1 MKSFVGMLSMRQS
14 DRVLYLIGVL
24 FFACIVQHVQP
35 VGGAGSPALYNTE
48 QWLPIHSNYNTD
60 AGEHPPKPTSTWKNP
75 DVEIFVSIAE
85 YRDSRCPLTL
95 KNIFTNAKNPNRIYV
110 GLVQQVHTEED
121 RTDCLKAFCAMMGR
135 DGKGKC
141 KFESQIQTIEFAHH
155 DARGPTYAHYIGHE
169 MMKDEEFCMQIDS
182 HSDVLPQWDTAL
194 TNMWGSIDNEY
205 AVLSTAVP
213 DLSTLGESYLTG
225 AFMLCEM

>member
-1 MKSFVGMLSMRQS
+1 MRMQYFYQS
-14 DRVLYLIGVL
+14 LQLIGL
-24 FFACIVQHVQP
+24 LLFACLVKQGQP
-35 VGGAGSPALYNTE
+35 AGGGSDSPALYNTE
-48 QWLPIHSNYNTD
+48 QWLPIHSNYNN
-60 AGEHPPKPTSTWKNP
+60 AGDERPPKPTSTWSNP

-95 KNIFTNAKNPNRIYV
+95 KNLFANAKNPSRVYV

-121 RTDCLKAFCAMMGR
+121 RTDCLKAFCTMVGR

-141 KFESQIQTIEFAHH
+141 KYASQIRTIEFAHH

-169 MMKDEEFCMQIDS
+169 LMKDEEFCMQIDS
-182 HSDVLPQWDTAL
+182 HSDVSPQWDAGL
-194 TNMWGSIDNEY
+194 TSMWGSIGNEY

-213 DLSTLGESYLTG
+213 DLSTLGEFCL
-225 AFMLCEM
+225 LNC